1 MERGVDDL
9 GGRSRSEWERG
20 VGHSGKGKREAGRG
34 TTGDGPPIAFP
45 PEEASSLDARPAGP
59 GSERLAPPLFRPGD
73 PPLYPRAVGLPE
85 TSAYHMEAA
94 ILAWLQDVAIRA
106 FGLSLFLLLAIDG
119 AFALVIF
126 ATRDRAIVN
135 RWTSRVLAAN
145 LVLAGTGIGVP
156 VLALGSRLAI
166 RAVAPFIP
174 SLPGTYIKADA
185 DDEPGR

>member
-1 MERGVDDL
+1 
-9 GGRSRSEWERG
+9 
-20 VGHSGKGKREAGRG
+20 
-34 TTGDGPPIAFP
+34 
-45 PEEASSLDARPAGP
+45 
-59 GSERLAPPLFRPGD
+59 
-73 PPLYPRAVGLPE
+73 
-85 TSAYHMEAA
+85 MEAA

-119 AFALVIF
+119 AFALVLF